1 MTSVQKTAAQRK
13 AEAEKALAGGLPAFP
28 KNGRPTKQETDT
40 KNAVMDIFML
50 GTQVKIEEMIQRH
63 FEKMTAPVNERI
75 NELIEKANSYREI
88 RVITESGT
96 HEVSGLTHSQFELL
110 LQLLALPFPIL
121 VTGPAGTGKSHAAEQ
136 AANAMCLSFHSQ
148 SVGAQTSKSD
158 LLGFMHAGGE
168 YIRTSFRDAYEHGGV
183 FLMDEID
190 AGNPNVLIV
199 INSALSNDFCSF
211 PDGMVRRHPD
221 FRFIAT
227 ANTYGR
233 GADRNYV
240 GRNQL
245 DAATLDRFITI
256 DWEIDESLETQLI
269 SSYTHGSRWFKVV
282 KGLRK
287 VVEDHS
293 YRLIISPRAT
303 LKGASMLELGISFDQ
318 VVKMC
323 ITSAANP
330 TEAEVLRDNAKKLW

>member
-13 AEAEKALAGGLPAFP
+13 AEAEAKLAGGVPAFP
-28 KNGRPTKQETDT
+28 KNGRPTKQEADV
-40 KNAVMDIFML
+40 KNAVMDMFYL
-50 GTQVKIEEMIQRH
+50 GTQVKIQEMLDRH
-63 FEKMTAPVNERI
+63 FEEATADVNARI
-75 NELIEKANSYREI
+75 DELVEKANAYREI
-88 RVITESGT
+88 RVITESGA
-96 HEVSGLTHSQFELL
+96 HEVSGLTHHQFELL
-110 LQLLALPFPIL
+110 LQLSSLPFPIL
-121 VTGPAGTGKSHAAEQ
+121 LAGPAGTGKSHSVEQ
-136 AANAMCLSFHSQ
+136 AANAMCLSFYAQ

-158 LLGFMHAGGE
+158 LVGFVHAGGE
-168 YIRTSFRDAYEHGGV
+168 YIRTAFRDAFEYGGV

-199 INSALSNDFCSF
+199 INSALSNDFCAF

-227 ANTYGR
+227 ANTYGK

-256 DWEIDESLETQLI
+256 DWEIDENLESQLVMH
-269 SSYTHGSRWFKVV
+269 YTHGSRWVKVV
-282 KGLRK
+282 RGLRK
-287 VVEDHS
+287 VVADHS
-293 YRLIISPRAT
+293 YRLIISPRAS

-318 VVKMC
+318 VVRMC
-323 ITSAANP
+323 ITAAANP
-330 TEAEVLRDNAKKLW
+330 TEAEVLVENAKKLW